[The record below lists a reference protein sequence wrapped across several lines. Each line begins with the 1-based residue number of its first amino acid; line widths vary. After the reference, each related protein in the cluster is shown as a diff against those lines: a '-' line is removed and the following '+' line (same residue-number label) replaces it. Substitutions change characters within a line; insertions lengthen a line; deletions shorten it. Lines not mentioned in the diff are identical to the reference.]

1 MRNSLISRNKKNK
14 ASFVLKKDLFSN
26 LLSYLFLIPMSFSLV
41 YPILYMVSMAFRPK
55 SDLLDPTVIWI
66 SSNLTAHNIITMWEQ
81 MNFKELLFNS
91 IFLSVFSALISTAVC
106 AITGYG
112 FARFKFKEKGFW
124 KIILFITIVLPPS
137 VMSVASY
144 LGMKDFTFFG
154 LVDVFR
160 WITGAKIEINLLD
173 TPMVYFLPAI
183 FGAGLYSGMFI
194 LIFMQFFKGF
204 PKELE
209 DSAYIDGAGPIKTFF
224 KIVLPNMKP
233 PVVVVG
239 LLSTVWYWNDTEISG
254 LYLTNMSVI
263 SKRLLTVYT
272 DMVKVIGAAG
282 GYGAY
287 HEEVVY
293 IQSAMLIAIVPMLIL
308 FIISQKVFVESV
320 TNSGIV
326 G

>member
-1 MRNSLISRNKKNK
+1 MRSLNIN
-14 ASFVLKKDLFSN
+14 LKKPNKLKSIRKKGVVAN
-26 LLSYLFLIPMSFSLV
+26 LLSYAFLIPMSFSLV

-55 SDLLDPTVIWI
+55 SDLLDPTIVWI
-66 SSNLTAHNIITMWEQ
+66 SSKLTTDNLKTMWEQ
-81 MNFKELLFNS
+81 MNFKELLVNS
-91 IFLSVFSALISTAVC
+91 MFISLFSAIISTAVC
-106 AITGYG
+106 AVTGYG

-124 KIILFITIVLPPS
+124 KLILFITIVLPPS

-154 LVDVFR
+154 AIDVFR
-160 WITGAKIEINLLD
+160 WITGSKIEINLLD
-173 TPMVYFLPAI
+173 TPLVYFLPAI
-183 FGAGLYSGMFI
+183 FGAGLFSGMFV

-254 LYLTNMSVI
+254 LYLTDMSVI
-263 SKRLLTVYT
+263 SKRLLTVHT
-272 DMVKVIGAAG
+272 DMVKVIGAAS
-282 GYGAY
+282 GYGTY
-287 HEEVVY
+287 HEEVIF
-293 IQSAMLIAIVPMLIL
+293 IQAAMLIAIVPMLIL

>member
-1 MRNSLISRNKKNK
+1 MRSMKNSTKRINKRKGK
-14 ASFVLKKDLFSN
+14 VGIKKEWTTNF
-26 LLSYLFLIPMSFSLV
+26 LSYLFLVPMSFSLV
-41 YPILYMVSMAFRPK
+41 YPILYMVAMAFRPK
-55 SDLLDPTVIWI
+55 TDLLDPTIGWI
-66 SSNLTAHNIITMWEQ
+66 SSNGTMDNLKIMWEQ
-81 MNFKELLFNS
+81 MKFKDLLLNS
-91 IFLSVFSALISTAVC
+91 MFLSITSAVISTAVC

-112 FARFKFKEKGFW
+112 FARFKFKEKNFW

-154 LVDVFR
+154 FMNLFR
-160 WITGAKIEINLLD
+160 LITGSNVEINLLD

-183 FGAGLYSGMFI
+183 FGAGLYSGMFV

-209 DSAYIDGAGPIKTFF
+209 DSAYIDGAGPLKTFF
-224 KIVLPNMKP
+224 RIVLPNMKP

-254 LYLTNMSVI
+254 MYLTNMSVI

-282 GYGAY
+282 GYGA
-287 HEEVVY
+287 
-293 IQSAMLIAIVPMLIL
+293 
-308 FIISQKVFVESV
+308 
-320 TNSGIV
+320 
-326 G
+326 